1 MLLRLESL
9 RYLIPFTNFVSE
21 KGPSRRGCKSVR
33 KRPEEDLERE
43 DGKVA
48 AVILPLDE
56 ELSKVPFETATF
68 GLG

>member
-1 MLLRLESL
+1 MNL
-9 RYLIPFTNFVSE
+9 
-21 KGPSRRGCKSVR
+21 R

-56 ELSKVPFETATF
+56 KLSKVPFETATF

>member
-1 MLLRLESL
+1 MNL
-9 RYLIPFTNFVSE
+9 
-21 KGPSRRGCKSVR
+21 R
-33 KRPEEDLERE
+33 KRPEEYLERE

-56 ELSKVPFETATF
+56 ERSKVPFETATF